1 MSQRTITKIKNKQGA
16 KLQVRL
22 QLETQDSQKQKN
34 TWANFFFHG
43 AITRNINYN
52 MRGKTYSQFADL
64 RSASCD

>member
-34 TWANFFFHG
+34 TWANFVFHG
-43 AITRNINYN
+43 AITGNINYN
-52 MRGKTYSQFADL
+52 MRGKTYSQFAEL